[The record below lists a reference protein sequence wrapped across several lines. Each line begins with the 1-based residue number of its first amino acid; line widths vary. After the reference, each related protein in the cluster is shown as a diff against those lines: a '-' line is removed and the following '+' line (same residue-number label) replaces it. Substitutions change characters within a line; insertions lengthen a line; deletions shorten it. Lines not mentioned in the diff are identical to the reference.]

1 MPKQRETG
9 IRQAPDKG
17 KTPARDISRRGFMQ
31 ASAAGI
37 AGVAT
42 SAAIGTSSIRDV
54 VAQGSGWQGEIVMY
68 AQAYTPNSKVPN
80 AVQLK
85 AFQEVADEYQ
95 KTHPGITIKFF
106 DEQMTDYTQTVRVKA
121 AGGELWD
128 VYWAQVNELNGT
140 LPRGIARDLAPDFAK
155 PNPYI
160 KDVATWQDAMNK
172 TVLANT
178 SDPTGVRY
186 NINGDYVGTAFFFNK
201 ALFTKAGITEKP
213 TSWTGILDIS
223 KKLSDAGI
231 TVAEGFKDHSWFA
244 RHFLSDFYAKDYQKI
259 AGCDGGTGISPQDQA
274 AAVKSGLLYTTDPR
288 YMGWWPVFKKFT
300 DFWSQE
306 FMSQERATIEDQVMQ
321 NFAAGKTAICYNG
334 SWLPNNL
341 KAIGFEFEL
350 DSFSFPILTKTDSEF
365 AQGTDVSGVVGG
377 PFAAYQY
384 AMATADSNKSMKDSG
399 KEAAVLD
406 WLHYVGSPAV
416 IEKIVNEL
424 GSFAPTWP
432 GTKPAPG
439 LETFVKQANAE
450 LHAIETY
457 SISPKLG
464 PNLERIFGLYLTG
477 NSDIDSTTSQVKTEL
492 DTAVQDFQRT
502 NPKVNLDQCAVK

>member
-9 IRQAPDKG
+9 IRQSLDEG
-17 KTPARDISRRGFMQ
+17 KTSIRDVSRRGFVK

-37 AGVAT
+37 AGVAAG
-42 SAAIGTSSIRDV
+42 AAIGTSSIRDV
-54 VAQGSGWQGEIVMY
+54 VAQGSGWQGEIVMF
-68 AQAYTPNSKVPN
+68 AQAYTPNSKQPD

-106 DEQMTDYTQTVRVKA
+106 DEQMPEYLQTVRVKA

-128 VYWAQVNELNGT
+128 VFWGQVNELNGT

-160 KDVATWQDAMNK
+160 KDAATWQDAMNK
-172 TVLANT
+172 MVLAIT
-178 SDPTGVRY
+178 SDPSGVRY
-186 NINGDYVGTAFFFNK
+186 NINGDYVGTAFFYNK
-201 ALFTKAGITEKP
+201 DLFTKAGIAEKP
-213 TSWTGILDIS
+213 TTWAGILDAS
-223 KKLSDAGI
+223 KKLSDAGVK
-231 TVAEGFKDHSWFA
+231 VAEGFKDHSWFA
-244 RHFLSDFYAKDYQKI
+244 RHFLSDFYAKDYDNI
-259 AGCDGGTGISPQDQA
+259 SGCDGSTGVSPQDQA
-274 AAVKSGLLYTTDPR
+274 AAVKSGLLSTKDPR

-306 FMSQERATIEDQVMQ
+306 FMSQERPTVEEQVMR

-350 DSFSFPILTKTDSEF
+350 DSFSFPILTKDDSEF

-384 AMATADSNKSMKDSG
+384 AMSTTDSNKTMKDDG

-406 WLHYVGSPAV
+406 WLQYVGSPAV
-416 IEKIVNEL
+416 IEKVVNEL

-432 GTKPAPG
+432 GTKAAPG
-439 LETFVKQANAE
+439 LETFVAQSNAE
-450 LHAIETY
+450 LHAIETF

-477 NSDIDSTTSQVKTEL
+477 NSDESATSSQVQTEL
-492 DTAVQDFQRT
+492 DMSVKDFERT
-502 NPKVNLDQCAVK
+502 NPKINLDQCAG